1 MSEPD
6 LLVSPKFSAQGALLT
21 WESSRS
27 SGPGGQNVNKVETKI
42 DLRYAFEEDPGL
54 RDHEKALVRAAA
66 RTRLDASGCIQVVS
80 QRTRDR
86 KKNLEDARE
95 KLAALLLVALTPK
108 VPRKKT
114 KPSRG
119 AIARRLGD
127 KRATSEKKAARR
139 TGSD

>member
-1 MSEPD
+1 
-6 LLVSPKFSAQGALLT
+6 LLT

-42 DLRYAFEEDPGL
+42 DLRYAFEDDPGL
-54 RDHEKALVRAAA
+54 RAGDKAAIRAAL
-66 RTRLDASGCIQVVS
+66 RTRLDATGRIQIVS
-80 QRTRDR
+80 QRSRDR
-86 KKNLEDARE
+86 KKNLDDARA
-95 KLAALLLVALTPK
+95 KLAGLLLVALTPK

-139 TGSD
+139 TRAD

>member
-6 LLVSPKFSAQGALLT
+6 LPVTPSFSAQGALLV

-42 DLRYAFEEDPGL
+42 DLRYAFELDPGL
-54 RDHEKALVRAAA
+54 RDDQKARVRVAAQN
-66 RTRLDASGCIQVVS
+66 RIDANGAIQVVS
-80 QRTRDR
+80 QRSRDR

-108 VPRKKT
+108 TPRKKT

-139 TGSD
+139 SSSE

>member
-1 MSEPD
+1 MQ
-6 LLVSPKFSAQGALLT
+6 L
-21 WESSRS
+21 
-27 SGPGGQNVNKVETKI
+27 
-42 DLRYAFEEDPGL
+42 
-54 RDHEKALVRAAA
+54 
-66 RTRLDASGCIQVVS
+66 RLDASGCIQVVS